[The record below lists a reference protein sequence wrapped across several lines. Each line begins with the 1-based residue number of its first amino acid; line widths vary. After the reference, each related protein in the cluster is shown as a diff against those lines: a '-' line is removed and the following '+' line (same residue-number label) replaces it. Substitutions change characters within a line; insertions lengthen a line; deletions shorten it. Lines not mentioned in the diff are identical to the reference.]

1 LRAGQ
6 MHNKPFQAT
15 LELIISA
22 ATNPIPCNTN
32 LTEGICMAGDDVFS
46 QDDQFTVATGNR
58 LAHFEDCRSAID
70 QLFLEALSTKSTQ
83 GTQAFDEF
91 LDFVVRFSNM
101 SIYNAMLVM
110 VQRRG
115 AGAVA
120 TRNKWEDFG
129 RTIKPDAIPIVIL
142 RPFGPVAF
150 VFEQGDT
157 EGRPLPG
164 AEDSPLFATGELS
177 QKIYDQTRIAAE
189 KYEIQVEESEQ
200 YGVLLAGTAAGFSI
214 LPEIGH
220 AIKIFPE
227 TGKEKVVRAFRIR
240 LNARHDLP
248 TRFATLAHELGHIYC
263 GHVGADSKGRWP
275 ARLGLS
281 YEIREAEAEA
291 VCWLVCQR
299 NGVKSRSREY
309 LSKLMKNIDQT
320 GISPYAI
327 FEAANRVE
335 SRTPPMERR

>member
-1 LRAGQ
+1 
-6 MHNKPFQAT
+6 MT
-15 LELIISA
+15 
-22 ATNPIPCNTN
+22 
-32 LTEGICMAGDDVFS
+32 GDDLFS
-46 QDDQFTVATGNR
+46 QDEQFTVAAGSR

-70 QLFLEALSTKSTQ
+70 QMFLEALTTKGS
-83 GTQAFDEF
+83 QAFDDF
-91 LDFVVRFSNM
+91 LDFVGRFSNM

-110 VQRRG
+110 VQRPG

-120 TRNKWEDFG
+120 TRNKWEEFG

-157 EGRPLPG
+157 QGRPMPG
-164 AEDSPLFATGELS
+164 AEDSSLFATGMLS
-177 QKIYDQTRIAAE
+177 QKVYDQTLIAAK
-189 KYEIQVEESEQ
+189 KYEIDVEDSGQ
-200 YGVLLAGTAAGFSI
+200 FGVLLAGTATGFNI
-214 LPEIGH
+214 LSDTGH
-220 AIKIFPE
+220 AINIFPE
-227 TGKEKVVRAFRIR
+227 TGKAKVVRAFRIR
-240 LNARHDLP
+240 LNAKHDLS

-275 ARLGLS
+275 ARTGLS
-281 YEIREAEAEA
+281 YEQRESEAEA

-309 LSKLMKNIDQT
+309 LHSRMKNLDLT
-320 GISPYAI
+320 GISMYSI

-335 SRTPPMERR
+335 SRTASVVRK

>member
-1 LRAGQ
+1 MSENEQ
-6 MHNKPFQAT
+6 
-15 LELIISA
+15 
-22 ATNPIPCNTN
+22 
-32 LTEGICMAGDDVFS
+32 V
-46 QDDQFTVATGNR
+46 TVAAGNR

-70 QLFLEALSTKSTQ
+70 QMFLEALTTKRS
-83 GTQAFDEF
+83 QAFDEF

-120 TRNKWEDFG
+120 TRNKWQEFG
-129 RTIKPDAIPIVIL
+129 RIIKPDAIPIVIL

-164 AEDSPLFATGELS
+164 AEDSSLFATGELS
-177 QKIYDQTRIAAE
+177 QKIYNQTLKAAE
-189 KYEIQVEESEQ
+189 KYGIQVEESEQ

-214 LPEIGH
+214 LPETFQ
-220 AIKIFPE
+220 AICIPTE
-227 TGKEKVVRAFRIR
+227 TRKGQTVRAFRIR
-240 LNARHDLP
+240 LNAKHDLP

-275 ARLGLS
+275 ARSGLS

-309 LSKLMKNIDQT
+309 LSKLMKNLDPT
-320 GISPYAI
+320 GISMYSI

-335 SRTPPMERR
+335 SRTPPVGRK

>member
-1 LRAGQ
+1 
-6 MHNKPFQAT
+6 MT
-15 LELIISA
+15 
-22 ATNPIPCNTN
+22 
-32 LTEGICMAGDDVFS
+32 GDDLFS
-46 QDDQFTVATGNR
+46 QDEQFTVAAGSR

-70 QLFLEALSTKSTQ
+70 QMFLEALTTKGS
-83 GTQAFDEF
+83 QAFDDF

-110 VQRRG
+110 VQRPG

-120 TRNKWEDFG
+120 TRNKWENFG

-164 AEDSPLFATGELS
+164 VEDSSLFATGKLS
-177 QKIYDQTRIAAE
+177 QSVYDQTRKAAE

-200 YGVLLAGTAAGFSI
+200 YGVLLAGTAAGFNI
-214 LPEIGH
+214 LPETFQSIY
-220 AIKIFPE
+220 ILE
-227 TGKEKVVRAFRIR
+227 TGQEKAVRGFRIR
-240 LNARHDLP
+240 LNAKHDLP

-275 ARLGLS
+275 ARSGLS
-281 YEIREAEAEA
+281 YEIREAEAES

-309 LSKLMKNIDQT
+309 LHSRMKNLDLT
-320 GISPYAI
+320 GISMYSI

-335 SRTPPMERR
+335 SRTASVVRK

>member
-1 LRAGQ
+1 MSENDA
-6 MHNKPFQAT
+6 
-15 LELIISA
+15 
-22 ATNPIPCNTN
+22 
-32 LTEGICMAGDDVFS
+32 FS
-46 QDDQFTVATGNR
+46 QDEQVTVAAGSR

-70 QLFLEALSTKSTQ
+70 QMFLEALTTKGS
-83 GTQAFDEF
+83 QAFDDF
-91 LDFVVRFSNM
+91 LDFVVRFSSM
-101 SIYNAMLVM
+101 SIYNAMLVW
-110 VQRRG
+110 VQRPG

-120 TRNKWEDFG
+120 TRKKWEKFG
-129 RTIKPDAIPIVIL
+129 RKIKPDAIPIAIL
-142 RPFGPVAF
+142 RPFGPMAF

-164 AEDSPLFATGELS
+164 AEASSLFATGELS
-177 QKIYDQTRIAAE
+177 QTIYDQTLKAAE

-200 YGVLLAGTAAGFSI
+200 YGVLLAGTAAGFKI
-214 LPEIGH
+214 LPETFH
-220 AIKIFPE
+220 AIYIPTE
-227 TGKEKVVRAFRIR
+227 TRKGQTVRAFRIR
-240 LNARHDLP
+240 LNAKHDLP

-275 ARLGLS
+275 ARSGLS

-309 LSKLMKNIDQT
+309 LSKLMKNLDPT
-320 GISPYAI
+320 GISMYSI

-335 SRTPPMERR
+335 SRTASVVRK

>member
-1 LRAGQ
+1 
-6 MHNKPFQAT
+6 
-15 LELIISA
+15 
-22 ATNPIPCNTN
+22 
-32 LTEGICMAGDDVFS
+32 MAGDDVLS
-46 QDDQFTVATGNR
+46 QDDQFTVAAGNR

-70 QLFLEALSTKSTQ
+70 QMFLEALTTK

-101 SIYNAMLVM
+101 SIYNAMLVR
-110 VQRRG
+110 VQRPG

-120 TRNKWEDFG
+120 TRNKWKKFG
-129 RTIKPDAIPIVIL
+129 RKIKPDAIPIVIL

-164 AEDSPLFATGELS
+164 VEDSSLFATGKLS
-177 QKIYDQTRIAAE
+177 QEIYDQTLKAAE
-189 KYEIQVEESEQ
+189 KYEIVVEDSGQ
-200 YGVLLAGTAAGFSI
+200 FGVLLAGTAAGVKI
-214 LPEIGH
+214 LPETFH
-220 AIKIFPE
+220 AIYIPTATRKGQ
-227 TGKEKVVRAFRIR
+227 TVRAFRIR
-240 LNARHDLP
+240 LNAKHDLP

-275 ARLGLS
+275 ARSDLS
-281 YEIREAEAEA
+281 YEQREAEAEA

-309 LSKLMKNIDQT
+309 LSKLMKDAVLS
-320 GISPYAI
+320 GISMYSI

-335 SRTPPMERR
+335 SRTPPVGRK

>member
-1 LRAGQ
+1 
-6 MHNKPFQAT
+6 
-15 LELIISA
+15 
-22 ATNPIPCNTN
+22 
-32 LTEGICMAGDDVFS
+32 MAGDDVFS
-46 QDDQFTVATGNR
+46 QDDQFTVAAGNR

-70 QLFLEALSTKSTQ
+70 QMFLEALSTKSTQ

-214 LPEIGH
+214 LPE
-220 AIKIFPE
+220 
-227 TGKEKVVRAFRIR
+227 TGQGKAGRGFRIR
-240 LNARHDLP
+240 LNAKHDLP

-275 ARLGLS
+275 ARPGLS
-281 YEIREAEAEA
+281 NEIREAEAEA

-309 LSKLMKNIDQT
+309 LSNLMTNLDLT
-320 GISPYAI
+320 GISMYSI

-335 SRTPPMERR
+335 SRTASVMRK